1 MLVSRRAAHTL
12 VSPRP
17 LRVACR
23 AYSTPVPK
31 VNKVW
36 DNVDDAVKAV
46 KSGDTLLS
54 GGAVSHSLL
63 YWRRR

>member
-1 MLVSRRAAHTL
+1 MLWASFRATH
-12 VSPRP
+12 P
-17 LRVACR
+17 LASLSLRIGRR
-23 AYSTPVPK
+23 AYSTPVEGAIPK

-54 GGAVSHSLL
+54 GGTRPSLL
-63 YWRRR
+63 